1 MFREMTD
8 KLFFERDANAYA
20 GLNRIVPADKVI
32 PLPNGQTF
40 AVGQRL
46 QNQLTW
52 ILTNVNANI
61 VLEHGAVVEPFPGW
75 TMPDYCVTANV
86 VRTATAM

>member
-1 MFREMTD
+1 MSARIRVAVPTFGWIPIIGLAVDIWLEHEVNGVVRTSARDLIASMKD

-40 AVGQRL
+40 P
-46 QNQLTW
+46 W
-52 ILTNVNANI
+52 VN
-61 VLEHGAVVEPFPGW
+61 G
-75 TMPDYCVTANV
+75 CTASL
-86 VRTATAM
+86 RGS